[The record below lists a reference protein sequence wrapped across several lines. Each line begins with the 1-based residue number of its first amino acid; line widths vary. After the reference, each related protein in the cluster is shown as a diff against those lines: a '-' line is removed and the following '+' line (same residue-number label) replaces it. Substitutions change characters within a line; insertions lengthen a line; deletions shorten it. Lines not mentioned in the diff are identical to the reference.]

1 MKYEIRIVNHTSAI
15 KTVEAKSAYD
25 AMKKISGNMDTIAKC
40 PKLSAI
46 YGAPVFS
53 KGKEGHTFRQEY
65 TVTEVAEVTA
75 EVTAEVVEVTA
86 EVVEVATTETVEVSI
101 EETATATM
109 MTYTDAQLMDI
120 VATHSLRN
128 SKVDRILTEA
138 ATRELAGR

>member
-65 TVTEVAEVTA
+65 TVTP
-75 EVTAEVVEVTA
+75 
-86 EVVEVATTETVEVSI
+86 VVEVAAPVI
-101 EETATATM
+101 M
-109 MTYTDAQLMDI
+109 MPI
-120 VATHSLRN
+120 
-128 SKVDRILTEA
+128 
-138 ATRELAGR
+138 GW

>member
-86 EVVEVATTETVEVSI
+86 EVVEVTATETVEVSI

-120 VATHSLRN
+120 IATHSLRN

>member
-1 MKYEIRIVNHTSAI
+1 MKYEIRIVNHTSVI

-75 EVTAEVVEVTA
+75 EVTT

-101 EETATATM
+101 EETAAATM